1 MPVSL
6 DTLKRLVA
14 EVHEMRSQRQYDEA
28 DRKRD
33 KLVRMGVRPPD
44 YGTTFVWRGQLHG
57 WSGGTDLRDLK
68 CLFSLYKAVRMH
80 HEFTVANLVRDSLS
94 RAGITMHE
102 KERAGRAPE
111 CPLCRESIERVVKVW
126 D

>member
-57 WSGGTDLRDLK
+57 WSGGTLRRRFLNTILDLRQ
-68 CLFSLYKAVRMH
+68 H
-80 HEFTVANLVRDSLS
+80 
-94 RAGITMHE
+94 G
-102 KERAGRAPE
+102 
-111 CPLCRESIERVVKVW
+111 
-126 D
+126 